1 MAKRLYPPQLDG
13 TLPAFTGATV
23 VVPFAMNKAVSL
35 SEVTGFRLKI
45 KTTLNDIL
53 INDNAPIE
61 STNFTNSSVIF
72 DISSIISQLKI
83 GNYYKFQIAYVDQ
96 DEESGYFST
105 VGVIKYTT
113 KPTVAIKNLV
123 EIDGNATLVSYI
135 GEYSQYKLNEN
146 YDNIN
151 DVTEKVAY
159 YKYEVYDLND
169 VLIEDSN

>member
-61 STNFTNSSVIF
+61 STIFTNSEVSF
-72 DISSIISQLKI
+72 DISSILDRLHI
-83 GNYYKFQIAYVDQ
+83 GSYYKIQIAYISLD
-96 DEESGYFST
+96 DEIGYYST
-105 VGVIKYTT
+105 IGTT
-113 KPTVAIKNLV
+113 KRTGEAKINVLDLV
-123 EIDGNATLVSYI
+123 KD
-135 GEYSQYKLNEN
+135 
-146 YDNIN
+146 
-151 DVTEKVAY
+151 
-159 YKYEVYDLND
+159 
-169 VLIEDSN
+169 

>member
-61 STNFTNSSVIF
+61 STNFTNSSVTF
-72 DISSIISQLKI
+72 DISGISRVCQNQIVRHRIASYCVLSERYVDVSSMDCLMPVKALQADDSCI
-83 GNYYKFQIAYVDQ
+83 DFVRKSKEYYK
-96 DEESGYFST
+96 
-105 VGVIKYTT
+105 K
-113 KPTVAIKNLV
+113 LV
-123 EIDGNATLVSYI
+123 LA
-135 GEYSQYKLNEN
+135 
-146 YDNIN
+146 
-151 DVTEKVAY
+151 DVPK
-159 YKYEVYDLND
+159 
-169 VLIEDSN
+169 EDARMFLPQGMMTNMCMHMNFRS

>member
-23 VVPFAMNKAVSL
+23 VVPFAMNKAVSI
-35 SEVTGFRLKI
+35 SEVAGFRLKI

-53 INDNAPIE
+53 INDNTPIE
-61 STNFTNSSVIF
+61 STNFTNSSVTF
-72 DISSIISQLKI
+72 DISSIIDKLKI

-96 DEESGYFST
+96 DEKSGYFST

-113 KPTVAIKNLV
+113 KPIVTIRNLV
-123 EIDGNATLVSYI
+123 EIEGNAALVSYV
-135 GEYSQYKLNEN
+135 GEYSQYKLNADN
-146 YDNIN
+146 ININ

-159 YKYEVYDLND
+159 YKYEVYDLNNT
-169 VLIEDSN
+169 LIEDSN

>member
-35 SEVTGFRLKI
+35 SEVIGFRLKI

-61 STNFTNSSVIF
+61 STNFTNSSVTF
-72 DISSIISQLKI
+72 DISSIIDKLKI

-135 GEYSQYKLNEN
+135 GEHSQYKLNEN